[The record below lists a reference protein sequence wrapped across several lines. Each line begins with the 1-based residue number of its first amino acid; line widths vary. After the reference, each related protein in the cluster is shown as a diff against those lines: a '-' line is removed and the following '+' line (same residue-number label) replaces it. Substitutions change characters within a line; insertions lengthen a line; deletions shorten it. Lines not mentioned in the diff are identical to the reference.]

1 MNSVKKLCAYIHCN
15 SIMWQED
22 MMFIYDK
29 KLNMVDYH
37 KLENL
42 KEGLVIED
50 VMIFNFNI
58 KVNGSTSEG
67 DS

>member
-1 MNSVKKLCAYIHCN
+1 
-15 SIMWQED
+15 
-22 MMFIYDK
+22 MFIYDK